1 MSSSWRCKL
10 GFRALRCARVGFA
23 VVQRAAVCRRVRA
36 ADLGNVC
43 AAKQRWTGRMQTY
56 SAATVAEQI
65 RNALRGKKKHH

>member
-1 MSSSWRCKL
+1 
-10 GFRALRCARVGFA
+10 VGFA

-65 RNALRGKKKHH
+65 RNALRGKKSITENPELPVCFNTL